1 LIFEQ
6 ENWFVFGAFRQG
18 LDGWELQP
26 EPGSAPSQT
35 RAFRG
40 SEGLLVEQS
49 VVKEGGP
56 WSRKPKTTYEPAPS
70 VVLCQSLLDLPVDR
84 QAVMR
89 ARLRLV
95 SGFARLSVR
104 FWDKK
109 GAEIIGG
116 HQWAAPSAEPSAD
129 WQSLE
134 YDVVIPTEAQTSAA
148 GILFSGRVKAAVAE
162 CEFRL
167 IDDTI
172 EAYRSRLFAKVEQN
186 CDDLPEPCRDAFQQ
200 VPRHI
205 FLPDTPAAVAYTDDA
220 IATRF
225 DEIDGARVAI
235 SSSSQP
241 SMMALMLKDLD
252 LRRGM
257 RVLEIGT
264 GTGYNAAL
272 LAAIAGEDNVTSI
285 DLDREIV
292 EAAGANL
299 DRAGVTDVDL
309 HTADGWQGW
318 ASRAPYDRIII
329 TVGVPDIA
337 DAWVDQLVDG
347 GVIVMPLSVQCA
359 EFSIAFR
366 KEGDRL
372 KSTSIRDCKFMD
384 LRGENARS
392 TYHPTETGF
401 IIKHSGLNNDEVA
414 AIASIMERPWTEISL
429 PEQSPRRPELFA
441 AYLAFRHWPTVG
453 VSGSLLA
460 PFGVQPGGGAY
471 AIVDIAEQSAAIPQA
486 CFGGPSMG
494 EKLKQYHS
502 EWVKLGQPGTKRLHL
517 TAYPRSAHPSKPR
530 VRATAERGV
539 IETPSAW
546 ILWEF

>member
-1 LIFEQ
+1 
-6 ENWFVFGAFRQG
+6 
-18 LDGWELQP
+18 
-26 EPGSAPSQT
+26 
-35 RAFRG
+35 
-40 SEGLLVEQS
+40 
-49 VVKEGGP
+49 
-56 WSRKPKTTYEPAPS
+56 
-70 VVLCQSLLDLPVDR
+70 
-84 QAVMR
+84 MR
-89 ARLRLV
+89 ARLRLI
-95 SGFARLSVR
+95 SGLARLSVR

-116 HQWAAPSAEPSAD
+116 HQWAAPSIEASAE
-129 WQSLE
+129 WQTLE
-134 YDVVIPTEAQTSAA
+134 YDIVVPTEAQTSAA
-148 GILFSGRVKAAVAE
+148 GILFSGKVKAAVAE

-172 EAYRSRLFAKVEQN
+172 DAYRARMFAKVEQN
-186 CDDLPEPCRDAFQQ
+186 CEDLPETCRAAFQA
-200 VPRHI
+200 VSRHI
-205 FLPDTPAAVAYTDDA
+205 FLPDIPPAVAYTDDA

-292 EAAGANL
+292 DAAATNL
-299 DRAGVTDVDL
+299 DRAGVAGVDL

-337 DAWVDQLVDG
+337 EAWVDQLVDG
-347 GVIVMPLSVQCA
+347 GVIVMPLSIQCA

-372 KSTSIRDCKFMD
+372 KSMSIRDCKFMD

-392 TYHPTETGF
+392 TYHPTEAGF
-401 IIKHSGLNNDEVA
+401 IVKHSSLPEDDIA
-414 AIASIMERPWTEISL
+414 AIASIVQQPWTEISL
-429 PEQSPRRPELFA
+429 PEQTPQRPELFA
-441 AYLAFRHWPTVG
+441 AYLVFRHWPTVG
-453 VSGSLLA
+453 FSGSVLT
-460 PFGVQPGGGAY
+460 PFGVQPGAGAY
-471 AIVDIAEQSAAIPQA
+471 AVVDVAERSAAIPQA
-486 CFGGPSMG
+486 CFGGPMMG
-494 EKLKQYHS
+494 ERLKQCHAD
-502 EWVKLGQPGTKRLHL
+502 WVKLGQPGTKRLRL
-517 TAYPRSAHPSKPR
+517 TAYPRIGHPSKPR
-530 VRATAERGV
+530 VRAAADRGV

-546 ILWEF
+546 ISWEF